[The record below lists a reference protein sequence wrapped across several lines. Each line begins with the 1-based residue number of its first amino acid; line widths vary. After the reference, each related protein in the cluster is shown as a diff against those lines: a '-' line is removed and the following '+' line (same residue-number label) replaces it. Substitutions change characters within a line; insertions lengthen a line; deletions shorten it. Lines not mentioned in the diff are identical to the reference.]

1 MYNFV
6 VHIGM
11 YPVTAQLES
20 LLNDYSVAARE
31 KKESHKGR
39 Y

>member
-11 YPVTAQLES
+11 YSVTAQLES
-20 LLNDYSVAARE
+20 SLNNYSVAAGK
-31 KKESHKGR
+31 KKELHKGR